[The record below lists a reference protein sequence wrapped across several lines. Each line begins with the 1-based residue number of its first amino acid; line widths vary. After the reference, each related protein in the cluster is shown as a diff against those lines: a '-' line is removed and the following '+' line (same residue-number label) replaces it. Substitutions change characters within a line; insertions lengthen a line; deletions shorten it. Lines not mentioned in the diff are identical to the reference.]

1 EGSRR
6 QFHAFQPPRTLP
18 LTAMSRRGL
27 IGMALTLLG
36 VAIPAAA
43 HPVPFSYV
51 DVAVG
56 PGALDV
62 TIIAHIYDVAHDLG
76 IEPVERLLEPSV
88 LASRAEAITTLLR
101 TRFELLSDGRRLRA
115 DE

>member
-1 EGSRR
+1 RSRQASISGTCCSR
-6 QFHAFQPPRTLP
+6 DKYRDRWNTPGASSMRFPRTLP
-18 LTAMSRRGL
+18 LTGMSRPTL

-51 DVAVG
+51 DVGVG

-62 TIIAHIYDVAHDLG
+62 TIVAHIYDVAHAPAPPPARVLPG
-76 IEPVERLLEPSV
+76 PSV
-88 LASRAEAITTLLR
+88 
-101 TRFELLSDGRRLRA
+101 
-115 DE
+115 